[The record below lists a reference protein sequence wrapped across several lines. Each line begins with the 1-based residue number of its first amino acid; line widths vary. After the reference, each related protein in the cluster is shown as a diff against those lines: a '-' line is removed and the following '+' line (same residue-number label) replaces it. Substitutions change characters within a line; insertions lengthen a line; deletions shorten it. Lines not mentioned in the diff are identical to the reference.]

1 MHTPHGYPPVD
12 KGVKGYARRSIM
24 AKPITVTD
32 TNFEQQVLKSEVPV
46 VVDFWAPWCG
56 PCRAV
61 APILEELAGEYEGRL
76 TIAKLNTDEEQRIAG
91 SLGIMAIPTMIFF
104 KGGVEVKRIQGAAP
118 KRILKEAFDSAL
130 LS

>member
-1 MHTPHGYPPVD
+1 MSDH
-12 KGVKGYARRSIM
+12 AL
-24 AKPITVTD
+24 TVTD
-32 TNFEQQVLKSEVPV
+32 DSFDELVLKSARPIL
-46 VVDFWAPWCG
+46 VDFWAPWCG

-118 KRILKEAFDSAL
+118 KRILQASFEEALAV
-130 LS
+130 

>member
-1 MHTPHGYPPVD
+1 MAVD
-12 KGVKGYARRSIM
+12 
-24 AKPITVTD
+24 ITE
-32 TNFEQQVLKSEVPV
+32 EQFQAEVLDGSKDVPV

-118 KRILKEAFDSAL
+118 KRILQASFEEALAI
-130 LS
+130 